1 MSFSNLLIHCWEKS
15 IISGWVMMFCW
26 MRDWWME
33 YMWGGI
39 GYDLGVSELVLMT
52 IIWRY
57 FLQMAFLNSQR
68 ILLKWLLWSIYKQRE
83 FERGKVFW
91 ETDMGLI
98 PVGLSLRKV
107 MYKSQCVGM
116 CVNASVFELSVY
128 DFIPIYFEW
137 TEINTSWMRSL
148 ISNSF
153 NTFVEKNVWVI
164 SFPISV

>member
-1 MSFSNLLIHCWEKS
+1 MSFSTFLIHCWEQV

-39 GYDLGVSELVLMT
+39 GSDEGVSELVLIT

-57 FLQMAFLNSQR
+57 FLQMAFLNSQK

-83 FERGKVFW
+83 FERGKNFW
-91 ETDMGLI
+91 EIDMGLI

-107 MYKSQCVGM
+107 MYKSQCFGM
-116 CVNASVFELSVY
+116 CVTASVFELSVY
-128 DFIPIYFEW
+128 DFLPINFQWFEIYPSSIWGFINYFFDAFV
-137 TEINTSWMRSL
+137 IND
-148 ISNSF
+148 
-153 NTFVEKNVWVI
+153 VWIV